1 MSRRLRL
8 SRRNLPGWAYAIAR
22 TPSHLT
28 SNDHCDSGL
37 ASVFSTPGSA
47 SIGTI
52 LAGIGSRSGSAG
64 GSIRWII
71 QSLAASGPRPIG
83 NSP

>member
-1 MSRRLRL
+1 MTSLRLRL
-8 SRRNLPGWAYAIAR
+8 SSRIRPGLQYAIAR

-28 SNDHCDSGL
+28 SKL
-37 ASVFSTPGSA
+37 YRASSRGSPPASA

-52 LAGIGSRSGSAG
+52 RSGIGSRSWPSPTGPG

-71 QSLAASGPRPIG
+71 QSFGLP
-83 NSP
+83 